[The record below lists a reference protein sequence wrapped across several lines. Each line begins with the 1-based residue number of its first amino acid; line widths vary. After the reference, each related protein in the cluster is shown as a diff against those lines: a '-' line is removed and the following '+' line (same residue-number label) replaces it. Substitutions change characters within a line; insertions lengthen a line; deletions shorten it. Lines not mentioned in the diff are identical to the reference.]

1 MRNKLLFS
9 FRNKQTQL
17 WLISI
22 LFALLYV
29 SISLVNHYN
38 FRTYALDLGA
48 YTNALYDYL
57 HFQWNDSTVFK
68 EVPENLLS
76 DHFDLY
82 LIIFAP
88 LSLLFGT
95 YTLLVVQIV
104 AVLIGGWGVYRYFS
118 VDKKGRSL
126 ALMAAAYFYLF
137 FGNFSAISYDYH
149 SNVVA
154 ASIVP
159 WFFVFVKQKKIGL
172 ATLMVF
178 LIVVAKENISLWMAF
193 IALALSLEYRRDKF
207 LRNYLML
214 VFILCL
220 AYFAWITSFVMPYF
234 SNNNAYPH
242 FHYSFLGNN
251 SLEAFLFLIKH
262 PLESVKVL
270 FINHVNHP
278 MGDYI
283 KAELHILLLISGLPF
298 LLRKPQYFLMLIPIY
313 FQKLFHDNIGMWG
326 IDGQY
331 SVEFAPIMV
340 IGVFS
345 VIATF
350 SDIRLKKWL
359 GLLMVA
365 LSLGCTLR
373 IMDNTVYYTNKNKIR
388 FYKVSHYQ
396 RDINVPL
403 VHQKLK
409 LIPDDAIVSAE
420 SKLVPHLALRDK
432 IYQFPLVNDAEFIVY
447 TSIENTYPLDE
458 EQFYQ
463 QINVYRNAPDW
474 VVMFENEDLTI
485 LRKKTQFK

>member
-1 MRNKLLFS
+1 
-9 FRNKQTQL
+9 
-17 WLISI
+17 
-22 LFALLYV
+22 
-29 SISLVNHYN
+29 
-38 FRTYALDLGA
+38 
-48 YTNALYDYL
+48 
-57 HFQWNDSTVFK
+57 
-68 EVPENLLS
+68 
-76 DHFDLY
+76 
-82 LIIFAP
+82 
-88 LSLLFGT
+88 
-95 YTLLVVQIV
+95 
-104 AVLIGGWGVYRYFS
+104 
-118 VDKKGRSL
+118 
-126 ALMAAAYFYLF
+126 
-137 FGNFSAISYDYH
+137 
-149 SNVVA
+149 
-154 ASIVP
+154 
-159 WFFVFVKQKKIGL
+159 
-172 ATLMVF
+172 
-178 LIVVAKENISLWMAF
+178 
-193 IALALSLEYRRDKF
+193 
-207 LRNYLML
+207 
-214 VFILCL
+214 
-220 AYFAWITSFVMPYF
+220 
-234 SNNNAYPH
+234 
-242 FHYSFLGNN
+242 
-251 SLEAFLFLIKH
+251 
-262 PLESVKVL
+262 
-270 FINHVNHP
+270 